1 MRSVKDMTGPR
12 RLLLIDGYGMVYRAF
27 YAIPRMTN
35 RAGEPTNAVFGC
47 IRMLEHLRDHW
58 GASHWAVVF
67 DGGLPDERTELVV
80 EYKANRES
88 MPDELSSQLPHID
101 AYLEGAGITR
111 ICVDGQEADDVL
123 AAIAVRARGN
133 VDAVMIATSD
143 KDLLRAVDE
152 VVRVVP
158 MSGKGPALDPE
169 GVLEKTGVRPDQII
183 PWLAMIGDSS
193 DNIAG
198 VPGVGKKTAA
208 TLLQTYG
215 SLDGIRE
222 HLDDL
227 SGKKV
232 GRSLAEHWE
241 RVERN
246 VKMVRLNLDIPCADD
261 LEALTVKSPDVSVL
275 LELYEALGFEQFAK
289 SLREP
294 ELFG

>member
-1 MRSVKDMTGPR
+1 MTEPR
-12 RLLLIDGYGMVYRAF
+12 RLLLVDGYGMVYRAY
-27 YAIPRMTN
+27 YAIPRMTSGT
-35 RAGEPTNAVFGC
+35 GEPTNAVFGC

-67 DGGLPDERTELVV
+67 DGGLPDDRMELVA

-88 MPDELSSQLPHID
+88 MPDELSSQLPYID

-111 ICVDGQEADDVL
+111 ICVEGEEADDVL
-123 AAIAVRARGN
+123 AAIAVRGREQM
-133 VDAVMIATSD
+133 DAVLIATSD
-143 KDLLRAVDE
+143 KDLLQAVDE

-158 MSGKGPALDPE
+158 MSGKGPALDPQ
-169 GVLEKTGVRPDQII
+169 GVLDKTGVRPDQVV
-183 PWLAMIGDSS
+183 PWLAMIGDNA

-208 TLLQTYG
+208 SLLQQYG

-232 GRSLAEHWE
+232 GQALAEHWE

-246 VKMVRLNLDIPCADD
+246 VKMVQLNLGIDCVGD
-261 LEALTVKSPDVSVL
+261 LESLAVREADATALLD
-275 LELYEALGFEQFAK
+275 LYERLGFEQFARG
-289 SLREP
+289 LREP